1 MKSGFVYLWY
11 DKKRKKFYLGSHLGL
26 PTDGY
31 TGSNRRFKS
40 AQKSRPESFKRRIL
54 EYFDSITSKELLE
67 KEQNWLNLIK
77 PHHLSSKYY
86 NEKKVAAGGDII
98 SFLSEDK
105 KKKHSLKCGLASKKY
120 WNNITPEEYELRKKN
135 AFGGNDFNRDY
146 LQSKTYRNKM
156 SLIMTGDK
164 NPFYGK
170 KHSDDTKKIIS
181 VKKNG
186 IVPWIKG
193 KIHTDESK
201 LLIKINNPNRKT
213 FITPDGI
220 FLSGED
226 YAKTT
231 EKLTSNGIRNILK
244 DRHKPLTKMRINR
257 CSLFNQ
263 EQLNK
268 TPFELGYMYENE
280 I

>member
-1 MKSGFVYLWY
+1 VYLWY